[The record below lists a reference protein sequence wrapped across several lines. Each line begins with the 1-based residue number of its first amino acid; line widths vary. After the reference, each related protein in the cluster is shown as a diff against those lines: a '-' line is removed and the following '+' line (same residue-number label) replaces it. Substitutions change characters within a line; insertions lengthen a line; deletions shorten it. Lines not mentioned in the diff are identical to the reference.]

1 MLPIDQI
8 VTIAII
14 FIIITLFLRSWWN
27 ERALVK
33 QALNEFKSLQELSHI
48 FATQDQLIINSQTE
62 SQKSWLI
69 DHLVLEHENEELV
82 INKQAGRFLSKAPI
96 GNIIP
101 QPDLSRNKL
110 TPALLTSIGVTG
122 TFLGI
127 SLGLSDFNTANVG
140 ENSAMLLHSAASLLD
155 GMKTA
160 FYTSLAGLFL
170 SSVIMIVLKN
180 SAKKI
185 KTAQNSL
192 SNMLAK
198 YLIEIT
204 AVTYLKN
211 IPQQADQ
218 TELLTAQVKSA
229 EAMENLSSK
238 FGAFIGDMKGMSE
251 SLNGDSIADKISLAV
266 SKTLTDDVT
275 PVLKEFKTELE
286 LLRKIKEE
294 NQQELLQ
301 SLVSEIKTHLIEPVT
316 EELAKTSA
324 AVNASNVVSEKLNVN
339 VENVLT
345 KMSATVET
353 IDQFQQST
361 MQKLQEFATSLQV
374 ILTSFKDE
382 TQGTMQSI
390 TAQVENVLKQS
401 IQGMD
406 HQRTAFETSAIKAS
420 QSFVDMGNS
429 LDSAL
434 EKRSISEQQLFSN
447 MEDRMQSLLDET
459 KQSFSQQT
467 DVLETTGLQASKLM
481 IHAREELERGLGDI
495 DTKITNMSSTVQSE
509 LESFRNQYQDNLSQF
524 FTDQNNLM
532 EDTLGKQ
539 RNNLVEVVDKFKTVF
554 KEEYET
560 RHNLLQE
567 LTAQHTQLQKSAQT
581 IEKLAKAIGL
591 SETAKMSELQDSAR
605 TIGMQVGELKKEY
618 VQASKVFR
626 EITEQLPKA
635 MDQYFKTAN
644 QSVEVFFKG
653 FDDSAS
659 KIHNRLAQ
667 AADFLVDAK
676 LQERLLAEEEALS

>member
-14 FIIITLFLRSWWN
+14 FLIITLFLRSWWN

-33 QALNEFKSLQELSHI
+33 QALNEFKSLQELSHVFSSQNQI
-48 FATQDQLIINSQTE
+48 IINTQTE

-218 TELLTAQVKSA
+218 TDLLTAQVKSA
-229 EAMENLSSK
+229 EAMENLSSQ
-238 FGAFIGDMKGMSE
+238 FGAFIGDMKGMSK

-275 PVLKEFKTELE
+275 PVLNEFKTELE

-382 TQGTMQSI
+382 TKGTMQSI

>member
-382 TQGTMQSI
+382 TKGTMQSI